1 MINKENIMN
10 TQRIRLP
17 YGISNFQILV
27 RDGYHFIDKTN
38 YIEQLEENPERYIF
52 FLRPRR
58 FGKSLFVSQ
67 LRYYYGLEY
76 KDQFDTIFGHYYIG
90 KHPTPGA
97 NKYHVL
103 YFEFSRIDTKTEDST
118 FQGFFHNVKM
128 GITAFI
134 KAYPLIS
141 STKSKEI
148 LSHQSPNIMLM
159 ELFQAYSE
167 SHIYVIIDEY
177 DHFANEILAFNFD
190 RFTTFVSENGFVRK
204 FYETIKAA
212 TGDGI
217 VEYFFGTGVTPI
229 TLDGMTSGFN
239 IAKNFST
246 QKALNEML
254 GFSHHEVKQ
263 LIECV
268 LPTKN
273 SVEVLE
279 NIQKLYNGYLFSRHA
294 SERIYNPDMVLYY
307 LSEYQSNNQPPDE
320 LIDTNIASDY
330 GKIKKLFALQK
341 PFRNSQVLDELMVS
355 NQTTA
360 SLTPQFSFERDFNSD
375 DFVSL
380 MYYLG
385 LISIQSSRYNMLNFS
400 IPNYVIKELYR
411 NFFIDFIKVQN
422 NLSVDTVNVSKAFI
436 EMAEN
441 KNLMPFLNIIEN
453 ALQTMSNQDFKK
465 FDEKYIKALFVGFA
479 SLSKLYFIKSE
490 PEIERKYPDVMFL
503 YRPPFYPKYQFLF
516 EIKYLNKAG
525 EKALNTITHKAI
537 AQVNEYLAFDE
548 ISSLK
553 NLKAYVLIFVGS
565 VIKVVK
571 EIA

>member
-1 MINKENIMN
+1 MMN

-97 NKYHVL
+97 NKYHML
-103 YFEFSRIDTKTEDST
+103 HFDFSRIDTKTEGST
-118 FQGFFHNVKM
+118 FQGFLENVKD
-128 GITAFI
+128 GIVEFI
-134 KAYPLIS
+134 SQYGQITDS
-141 STKSKEI
+141 EKSNI
-148 LSHQSPNIMLM
+148 LSSKAPNTMLM
-159 ELFQAYSE
+159 KLFRAYRKSN
-167 SHIYVIIDEY
+167 IYVIIDEY

-190 RFTTFVSENGFVRK
+190 HFKSFVSENGFVRK

-212 TGDGI
+212 TGEGI

-229 TLDGMTSGFN
+229 TLDSMTSGFN

-273 SVEVLE
+273 SVEILE

-294 SERIYNPDMVLYY
+294 SERVYNPDMVLYY

-341 PFRNSQVLDELMVS
+341 PFRNSQVLEELMTS
-355 NQTTA
+355 GETPAT
-360 SLTPQFSFERDFNSD
+360 LTPQFSFERDFSRN

-380 MYYLG
+380 LCYLG
-385 LISIQSSRYNMLNFS
+385 LISIKEGHLDALIFS
-400 IPNYVIKELYR
+400 IPNYVIKSLYR
-411 NFFIDFIKVQN
+411 SFFIDFIKSEQHLEFEIADVQTSIRN
-422 NLSVDTVNVSKAFI
+422 MAQHNTIDPFI
-436 EMAEN
+436 R
-441 KNLMPFLNIIEN
+441 LIEN

-490 PEIERKYPDVMFL
+490 PEIERKYPDIMFL

-516 EIKYLNKAG
+516 EIKYVNKAG

-548 ISSLK
+548 ISSLN

-565 VIKVVK
+565 EIKVVK
-571 EIA
+571 ECA

>member
-1 MINKENIMN
+1 MINKEHIMN
-10 TQRIRLP
+10 NQRIRLP

-97 NKYHVL
+97 NKYYVL
-103 YFEFSRIDTKTEDST
+103 HFEFSRIDTKTEDST
-118 FQGFFHNVKM
+118 FQGFLENVKD
-128 GITAFI
+128 GIVEFI
-134 KAYPLIS
+134 SQYGQITDS
-141 STKSKEI
+141 EKSNI
-148 LSHQSPNIMLM
+148 LSSKAPNTMLM
-159 ELFQAYSE
+159 KLFRAYRKSN
-167 SHIYVIIDEY
+167 IYVIIDEY

-190 RFTTFVSENGFVRK
+190 HFKSFVSENGFVRK

-239 IAKNFST
+239 ISKNFST
-246 QKALNEML
+246 QKLFNNML
-254 GFSHHEVKQ
+254 GFTESEVKL
-263 LIECV
+263 LIDLT
-268 LPTKN
+268 LPDQSNHLLIKN
-273 SVEVLE
+273 IRE
-279 NIQKLYNGYLFSRHA
+279 LYNGYLFNENCRK
-294 SERIYNPDMVLYY
+294 IYNPDMVLYY
-307 LSEYQSNNQPPDE
+307 LSEYQKNDSPPKE

-490 PEIERKYPDVMFL
+490 PEIERKYPDIMFL

-516 EIKYLNKAG
+516 EIKYVNKAG

-565 VIKVVK
+565 EIKIVK

>member
-1 MINKENIMN
+1 
-10 TQRIRLP
+10 
-17 YGISNFQILV
+17 
-27 RDGYHFIDKTN
+27 
-38 YIEQLEENPERYIF
+38 LE
-52 FLRPRR
+52 
-58 FGKSLFVSQ
+58 
-67 LRYYYGLEY
+67 
-76 KDQFDTIFGHYYIG
+76 
-90 KHPTPGA
+90 
-97 NKYHVL
+97 
-103 YFEFSRIDTKTEDST
+103 
-118 FQGFFHNVKM
+118 NVKD
-128 GITAFI
+128 GIVEFI
-134 KAYPLIS
+134 SQYGEITDSEKAN
-141 STKSKEI
+141 I
-148 LSHQSPNIMLM
+148 LSSKAPNTMLM
-159 ELFQAYSE
+159 KLFRAYRKSN
-167 SHIYVIIDEY
+167 IYIIIDEY

-190 RFTTFVSENGFVRK
+190 RFKTFVSENGFVRK
-204 FYETIKAA
+204 FYVTIKAA

-279 NIQKLYNGYLFSRHA
+279 NIQKLYNGYLFSRHT

-385 LISIQSSRYNMLNFS
+385 LISIQSSRANL
-400 IPNYVIKELYR
+400 EL
-411 NFFIDFIKVQN
+411 
-422 NLSVDTVNVSKAFI
+422 
-436 EMAEN
+436 
-441 KNLMPFLNIIEN
+441 
-453 ALQTMSNQDFKK
+453 
-465 FDEKYIKALFVGFA
+465 
-479 SLSKLYFIKSE
+479 
-490 PEIERKYPDVMFL
+490 
-503 YRPPFYPKYQFLF
+503 
-516 EIKYLNKAG
+516 
-525 EKALNTITHKAI
+525 
-537 AQVNEYLAFDE
+537 
-548 ISSLK
+548 
-553 NLKAYVLIFVGS
+553 
-565 VIKVVK
+565 
-571 EIA
+571 